1 MVTLTTYPNNTPNTR
16 LLYSILCSV
25 SLYSVLYVLCTI
37 CVYHAITGAQAF
49 SQHPNYFGNVALW
62 SGILLMNT
70 PALLAAGGGGAG
82 GKARFALALCS
93 PLFMGALFYGQASG
107 AMLNVGDLAEKKYG
121 AQEGYRAYVQN
132 TPLIVP
138 GYKHLGGVGV

>member
-1 MVTLTTYPNNTPNTR
+1 
-16 LLYSILCSV
+16 
-25 SLYSVLYVLCTI
+25 
-37 CVYHAITGAQAF
+37 VYHAITTQAF

-70 PALLAAGGGGAG
+70 PALLAAGGGGAA

>member
-1 MVTLTTYPNNTPNTR
+1 MVTLTIYPNNTPNTR

-70 PALLAAGGGGAG
+70 PALLAAGGAGRGGRHDSPSPSAAHSSWG
-82 GKARFALALCS
+82 LC
-93 PLFMGALFYGQASG
+93 FTAKR
-107 AMLNVGDLAEKKYG
+107 VG
-121 AQEGYRAYVQN
+121 RC
-132 TPLIVP
+132 
-138 GYKHLGGVGV
+138 

>member
-1 MVTLTTYPNNTPNTR
+1 MVTLTAYPHNTPNTVCS
-16 LLYSILCSV
+16 LLRTPSLLSV
-25 SLYSVLYVLCTI
+25 CG
-37 CVYHAITGAQAF
+37 VYHGLATQAF